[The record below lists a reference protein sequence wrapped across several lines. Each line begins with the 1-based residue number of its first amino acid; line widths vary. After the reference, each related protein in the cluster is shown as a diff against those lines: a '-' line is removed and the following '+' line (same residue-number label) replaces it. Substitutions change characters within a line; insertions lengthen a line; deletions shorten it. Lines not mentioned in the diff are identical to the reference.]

1 MKEVLDDSLGNSNV
15 LSHRSLNQRTIREV
29 VYGIGIGVHCGEKV
43 RITLRPAPVNSG
55 IQFIR
60 TDIKGAVAIPA
71 RAENVADTTLATSIA
86 HGSISVATVE
96 HLMSALWGL
105 GIDNLIVE
113 LSAEEVPIMDGSA
126 APFIDMIESA
136 GVVEQLQARKFIRIT
151 RKIEVNQEGAVAS
164 LAPYNGFKAGYTFVA
179 NHEIYDQ
186 YPKYVEVDFANTSYI
201 EQVSGARSF
210 GLEKE
215 LAYAHSIHKCL
226 GSSLDN
232 AVGLSEEGVLN
243 EEGLRYND
251 EFVKHKIL
259 DAIGDLYLLGKPILG
274 AFSGYKSGHAL
285 NNKLARAVLRCD
297 DAWEIVTL
305 KADISSGTGM
315 PILHGQ
321 VKSSQA

>member
-1 MKEVLDDSLGNSNV
+1 MKDVLDDSLRSGNV
-15 LSHRSLNQRTIREV
+15 LSHRSLNQRTIREA
-29 VYGIGIGVHCGEKV
+29 VYGIGIGVHSSEKV
-43 RITLRPAPVNSG
+43 RITLRPASVNAG
-55 IQFIR
+55 IQFLR

-71 RAENVADTTLATSIA
+71 SAENVADTTLATSVA
-86 HGSISVATVE
+86 HGSVSVATVE

-105 GIDNLIVE
+105 GIDNLLVE

-126 APFIDMIESA
+126 APFIDMIESV
-136 GVVEQLQARKFIRIT
+136 GVIEQMQAREFIRIT
-151 RKIEVNQEGAVAS
+151 RKIEVNQEDAVAS
-164 LAPYNGFKAGYTFVA
+164 VAPYNGFKAGYTFVA
-179 NHEIYDQ
+179 SDPVYDH
-186 YPKYVEVDFANTSYI
+186 YPKYVEMDFANTSYI

-215 LAYAHSIHKCL
+215 LAYAQSIQKCL

-243 EEGLRYND
+243 EEGLRYHD
-251 EFVKHKIL
+251 EFVKHKLL

-274 AFSGYKSGHAL
+274 AFSGHKSGHAL
-285 NNKLARAVLRCD
+285 NNKLARAILRCD

-305 KADISSGTGM
+305 KADISSGAGM

-321 VKSSQA
+321 VKTSQA